1 MNKKKGNTENFSNAT
16 QCCTD
21 SLPHPSCKNISNS
34 RMTKRKEDWRLLNNN
49 QTPARADETTKIHHK
64 SLYSVNPRFDPP
76 NHQSELYELYCL

>member
-1 MNKKKGNTENFSNAT
+1 MLHSAVH
-16 QCCTD
+16 D